1 MWQTL
6 KNRCESSAL
15 PASRLKNTA
24 LATLVAAALALSG
37 CVERKLTIGSDPPG
51 AILLLN
57 DVEVGRTPV
66 TVPFTTYGDY
76 DDRLRYEK
84 NVGTPENPKIVRYYL
99 HTHRKT
105 NIPWYEI
112 IGIDL
117 FAELSP
123 QTYTDQQLWA
133 FAIPQVEEPTDD
145 QLVQRARD
153 MKIELDKA

>member
-1 MWQTL
+1 MRYT
-6 KNRCESSAL
+6 NIE
-15 PASRLKNTA
+15 RLKS
-24 LATLVAAALALSG
+24 LGVAALAAGALGLTG

-76 DDRLRYEK
+76 DIRLRFEK

-112 IGIDL
+112 
-117 FAELSP
+117 
-123 QTYTDQQLWA
+123 
-133 FAIPQVEEPTDD
+133 
-145 QLVQRARD
+145 
-153 MKIELDKA
+153 